1 MDNRQFYRKVAM
13 IAVPVALQ
21 GLISSSLTLLDN
33 MMVSSLSETALSA
46 VNLGVQLF
54 NIQWMMVFGFCT
66 GGSTFLTQF
75 WGAEDTKSIRKV
87 IGFASVNTLGLS
99 LILFC
104 LARFLPRQIISLYTA
119 DHLTIE
125 LGVEYLRTAAV
136 NFLLIGLIQPLSTA
150 LRATQ
155 QTRIPMYI
163 SIGAFFTDVIFN
175 YLLIFGKFGFPR
187 LEVKG
192 AALATVI
199 ARIFEATMM
208 VVMVFVRKN
217 PLKGPLREFFA
228 FDKSFAVRVYKN
240 SMFTTLNETLWSGAN
255 SAMTAAYGHIN
266 TVSYAAF
273 SAAHIVMGIFLMC
286 MFSLGDAS
294 LILVGAKIGEG
305 KRSEALDIAKKLLRL
320 CVIFGIAAGVMI
332 GIFSRF
338 IIKLFTL
345 SPEGYAIAQQLFY
358 INAVFCPI
366 YLINGVLVSGLLRAG
381 GDTRFAA
388 LTEILVMWLTSVP
401 LAFIGAMWLKLPI
414 AAVVLITQ
422 VESII
427 KIFILI
433 RRFRSGKWLNYMIEG
448 M

>member
-46 VNLGVQLF
+46 VNIGVQLF
-54 NIQWMMVFGFCT
+54 NIQWMMIFGFCT
-66 GGSTFLTQF
+66 GCSTFLTQF
-75 WGAEDTKSIRKV
+75 WGAEDAKSIRKV
-87 IGFASVNTLGLS
+87 MGFASVNTFGLS
-99 LILFC
+99 LLF
-104 LARFLPRQIISLYTA
+104 FLLTSLFPRQIITLYTA
-119 DHLTIE
+119 DPLTIE
-125 LGVEYLRTAAV
+125 LGVEYLRTASV
-136 NFLLIGLIQPLSTA
+136 NFLLIGLIQPMSTS
-150 LRATQ
+150 LRGTQ

-163 SIGAFFTDVIFN
+163 SAGAFVTDVVFN

-199 ARIFEATMM
+199 ARIFEFTMM
-208 VVMVFVRKN
+208 LIMVFIRKN

-255 SAMTAAYGHIN
+255 SAMAAAYGHIN
-266 TVSYAAF
+266 TVSYAAY

-345 SPEGYAIAQQLFY
+345 SPEGYAIALQLFY

-388 LTEILVMWLTSVP
+388 LTEILIMWLTSVP

-414 AAVVLITQ
+414 AAVVLMTQ
-422 VESII
+422 VESVI
-427 KIFILI
+427 KIFVLV

>member
-1 MDNRQFYRKVAM
+1 MDNRQFYKKVAM

-66 GGSTFLTQF
+66 GCSTFLTQF
-75 WGAEDTKSIRKV
+75 WGAGDTKSIRKV
-87 IGFASVNTLGLS
+87 IGFASVNTLALS
-99 LILFC
+99 LLLFC
-104 LARFLPRQIISLYTA
+104 LARFFPRQIISLFTA
-119 DHLTIE
+119 DPLTIE
-125 LGVEYLRTAAV
+125 LGVDYLKTAAV
-136 NFLLIGLIQPLSTA
+136 NFLLIGLIQPLSTS

-163 SIGAFFTDVIFN
+163 SVGAFFTDVIFN

-199 ARIFEATMM
+199 ARVFEAVMM
-208 VVMVFVRKN
+208 LVMVFIRKN
-217 PLKGPLREFFA
+217 PLKGPLREFLA
-228 FDKSFAVRVYKN
+228 FDKAFAVRVYKN

-255 SAMTAAYGHIN
+255 SAMAAAYGHIN
-266 TVSYAAF
+266 TVSYAAY

-294 LILVGAKIGEG
+294 LILVGAKIGEE
-305 KRSEALDIAKKLLRL
+305 KREEAFGIAKKLLRL
-320 CVIFGIAAGVMI
+320 CVIFGIIAGIMI

-345 SPEGYAIAQQLFY
+345 SPEGYSIAQQLFY

-366 YLINGVLVSGLLRAG
+366 YLVNGVLVSGLLRAG

-401 LAFIGAMWLKLPI
+401 LDFIGAMWLKLPI
-414 AAVVLITQ
+414 AAVVLMTQ

-427 KIFILI
+427 KIFILA
-433 RRFRSGKWLNYMIEG
+433 RRFKSGKWLNFMIEG

>member
-1 MDNRQFYRKVAM
+1 MDNKQFYRKVAM

-46 VNLGVQLF
+46 VNLGIQLF

-66 GGSTFLTQF
+66 GCSTFLTQF
-75 WGAEDTKSIRKV
+75 WGAQDTRSVRRV
-87 IGFASVNTLGLS
+87 MGFAAVNTFALS
-99 LILFC
+99 FILFC
-104 LARFLPRQIISLYTA
+104 LGTFCPRQIISLYTN
-119 DHLTIE
+119 DPLTIE
-125 LGVEYLRTAAV
+125 LGVQYLKTASV
-136 NFLLIGLIQPLSTA
+136 NFLLIGIIQPLSTA

-163 SIGAFFTDVIFN
+163 SIGAFITDVVFN

-187 LEVKG
+187 MEVAG

-199 ARIFEATMM
+199 ARVFEFVMM
-208 VVMVFVRKN
+208 IIMVFFRKN
-217 PLKGPLREFFA
+217 PLKGPVRDLFA
-228 FDKSFAVRVYKN
+228 FDKTFAVRVYKN
-240 SMFTTLNETLWSGAN
+240 STFTTLNETLWSGAN
-255 SAMTAAYGHIN
+255 SAMAAAYGHIN

-273 SAAHIVMGIFLMC
+273 SASHIVMGIFLMC
-286 MFSLGDAS
+286 MFSIGDAS

-305 KRSEALDIAKKLLRL
+305 KKDEAFDISKKLLRL
-320 CVIFGIAAGVMI
+320 AVVFGIIAGVMI
-332 GIFSRF
+332 AVFSRF

-345 SPEGYAIAQQLFY
+345 SPEGYGIAQQIFY

-366 YLINGVLVSGLLRAG
+366 YLTNGILISGIFRAG

-388 LTEILVMWLTSVP
+388 IAEITIMWLTSVP

-414 AAVVLITQ
+414 AWVVLLTQ
-422 VESII
+422 FEALI
-427 KIFILI
+427 KIAVLMK
-433 RRFRSGKWLNYMIEG
+433 RFRSGKWLNYMIEDL
-448 M
+448 

>member
-1 MDNRQFYRKVAM
+1 M

-33 MMVSSLSETALSA
+33 VMVSSLSETALSA

-66 GGSTFLTQF
+66 GCSTFLTQF
-75 WGAEDTKSIRKV
+75 WGAEDTRSIRKV
-87 IGFASVNTLGLS
+87 IGFASVNTLALS
-99 LILFC
+99 LLLF
-104 LARFLPRQIISLYTA
+104 LLSTFFPRQIISLYTS
-119 DHLTIE
+119 DPLTIE

-136 NFLLIGLIQPLSTA
+136 NFLLIGLIQPLSTS

-163 SIGAFFTDVIFN
+163 SVGAFFIDVVFN

-199 ARIFEATMM
+199 ARIFEAAMM
-208 VVMVFVRKN
+208 LIMVFVRKN
-217 PLKGPLREFFA
+217 PIKGPIHEFFA

-240 SMFTTLNETLWSGAN
+240 STFTTLNETLWSGAN
-255 SAMTAAYGHIN
+255 SAMAAAYGHIN
-266 TVSYAAF
+266 TVSYAAY

-286 MFSLGDAS
+286 MFSIGDAS

-305 KRSEALDIAKKLLRL
+305 KREEALGIAKKLLRL
-320 CVIFGIAAGVMI
+320 AVIFGILAGIMI
-332 GIFSRF
+332 GIFSRV
-338 IIKLFTL
+338 IIRLFTL
-345 SPEGYAIAQQLFY
+345 SPEGYSIAQQLFY

-366 YLINGVLVSGLLRAG
+366 YLVNGVLVSGLLRAG

-388 LTEILVMWLTSVP
+388 LTEILIMWLTSVP

-414 AAVVLITQ
+414 AAVVLMTQ
-422 VESII
+422 VESVI
-427 KIFILI
+427 KIFV
-433 RRFRSGKWLNYMIEG
+433 RSGKWLNYMIEG